1 MAAFMLVWELEAEV
15 LVSFV
20 LLCAVLYV
28 GVLFAVNHGF
38 S

>member
-1 MAAFMLVWELEAEV
+1 MAEFMLERELEAEV

-20 LLCAVLYV
+20 LLCAVLCV
-28 GVLFAVNHGF
+28 GVLFAVTHGF